1 MEYAA
6 LFAGEQPSQLAL
18 ATSGAARVAHAVGA
32 ELSVVRSM
40 CRDWERR
47 ALDAL
52 LKAAVAEQLSSTL
65 AEACGSR
72 PHQLRRI
79 IEGATVPESAAAFVG
94 AEPTA
99 RLAMLEAA
107 AAAPFTFTEEKR
119 IIADFFW
126 HASRKAWRT
135 CHSTT
140 YRVGDIW
147 RDVTLLAPMTCDKV
161 AAQDPRSPPWTLSDV
176 PTKYRARVEAMP
188 PVPTAKV
195 VAFITQAASRFGCLP
210 SRSLRAPAADRQRNL
225 LRWAVAA
232 ALCRAT
238 NDSVSEAAWL
248 EMREPLS
255 AATAAIATSGLKAMK
270 TETIRQLEDRG
281 DNYWLGLWSMPT
293 AEIVASL
300 LPIDGLS
307 AKT

>member
-18 ATSGAARVAHAVGA
+18 ATSGAARVAHAAGA

-126 HASRKAWRT
+126 HASRKAW
-135 CHSTT
+135 STDLGIGLGAPAHHRPIPVH
-140 YRVGDIW
+140 YRHRPVADSLRPRPRRAQRLPQEQRSLQEQRSMHRVSFGFNQ
-147 RDVTLLAPMTCDKV
+147 KV
-161 AAQDPRSPPWTLSDV
+161 AICP
-176 PTKYRARVEAMP
+176 
-188 PVPTAKV
+188 
-195 VAFITQAASRFGCLP
+195 C
-210 SRSLRAPAADRQRNL
+210 
-225 LRWAVAA
+225 
-232 ALCRAT
+232 
-238 NDSVSEAAWL
+238 
-248 EMREPLS
+248 
-255 AATAAIATSGLKAMK
+255 
-270 TETIRQLEDRG
+270 ED
-281 DNYWLGLWSMPT
+281 D
-293 AEIVASL
+293 
-300 LPIDGLS
+300 
-307 AKT
+307 